1 MALVTTEAVVLHAFD
16 YMESSRIYRL
26 LTRDR
31 GLQSALAKGARRAR
45 GRVGSSVDL
54 FAQGEVQL
62 YVKEGRELHSM
73 SAFDVTRARTALV
86 AVPGRFT
93 AAAALAELVLRFMQ
107 EDVVSAPAVFDAVV
121 RGLDTIAAAPAP
133 LTREAGL
140 AAAWT
145 LVAELGFAPTVD
157 DCSSCH
163 TPVPPEAAVAFSYPV
178 GGVLCANCARRGA
191 VSRTLPA
198 RAREAL
204 SQWVTGKRATIAD
217 DGDARAHQRLLR
229 EFVAEHLTESR
240 ELRAF
245 ALWEKGAWDAA
256 T

>member
-45 GRVGSSVDL
+45 AKVGSSVDL
-54 FAQGEVQL
+54 FAQGDVQL
-62 YVKEGRELHSM
+62 YVKHGRDLHNM
-73 SAFDVTRARTALV
+73 AAFDVTRSRTSLV

-107 EDVVSAPAVFDAVV
+107 EDLVGGPAIYETIV
-121 RGLDTIAAAPAP
+121 RGLDTIAAADAV
-133 LTREAGL
+133 TVHEAGL
-140 AAAWT
+140 AAAWW
-145 LVAELGFAPTVD
+145 LVAELGFAPVVEH
-157 DCSSCH
+157 CSTCH
-163 TPVPPEAAVAFSYPV
+163 TLVEPQLAAAFSCPA
-178 GGVLCANCARRGA
+178 GGILCDRCAGTGA
-191 VSRTLPA
+191 VKRTLPP
-198 RAREAL
+198 RARLAL
-204 SQWVTGKRATIAD
+204 ARWVAGERATIAD
-217 DGDARAHQRLLR
+217 DGDTRAHQRLLR

-245 ALWEKGAWDAA
+245 AAWESR
-256 T
+256 TI

>member
-45 GRVGSSVDL
+45 ARVGSSVDL
-54 FAQGEVQL
+54 FAQGDVQL
-62 YVKEGRELHSM
+62 YVKHGRELHNM
-73 SAFDVTRARTALV
+73 AAFDVTRSRIALV
-86 AVPGRFT
+86 AVPGRFA

-107 EDVVSAPAVFDAVV
+107 EDPVGSAAIYETIVH
-121 RGLDTIAAAPAP
+121 GLDSIAAADA
-133 LTREAGL
+133 TGVREAGL
-140 AAAWT
+140 AAAWS
-145 LVAELGFAPTVD
+145 LVAELGFAPEVER
-157 DCSSCH
+157 CSTCH
-163 TPVPPEAAVAFSYPV
+163 TLVEPQSTAAFSCPA
-178 GGVLCANCARRGA
+178 GGVLCERCARTGA
-191 VSRTLPA
+191 VKRMLPP

-204 SQWVTGKRATIAD
+204 SRWVAGQRATIAD
-217 DGDARAHQRLLR
+217 DADARAHQRLLR

-245 ALWEKGAWDAA
+245 AAWESGAI
-256 T
+256 

>member
-45 GRVGSSVDL
+45 ARVGSSVDL

-62 YVKEGRELHSM
+62 YVKPGRDLHNM

-107 EDVVSAPAVFDAVV
+107 EDPVGGPAIYDAVI
-121 RGLDTIAAAPAP
+121 RGLDTIAAAPAS
-133 LTREAGL
+133 TAREAGL
-140 AAAWT
+140 GAAWS
-145 LVAELGFAPTVD
+145 LVAELGFAPAIE
-157 DCSSCH
+157 DCSACH
-163 TPVPPEAAVAFSYPV
+163 TPLPPEVAAAFSYPA
-178 GGVLCANCARRGA
+178 GGVLCATCARRGGI
-191 VSRTLPA
+191 SRTLPA

-204 SQWVTGKRATIAD
+204 TRWVAGERATIAD

-245 ALWEKGAWDAA
+245 ALWESSAWDSA
-256 T
+256 

>member
-54 FAQGEVQL
+54 FAQGEAQL
-62 YVKEGRELHSM
+62 YVKPGRDLHSM
-73 SAFDVTRARTALV
+73 SAFDVARARTALV

-107 EDVVSAPAVFDAVV
+107 EDLVGGAAIFDAVV

-133 LTREAGL
+133 EVREAGL
-140 AAAWT
+140 GAAWS
-145 LVAELGFAPTVD
+145 LVAELGFAPAIEH
-157 DCSSCH
+157 CSTCH
-163 TPVPPEAAVAFSYPV
+163 TPLAPEAATAFSYPA
-178 GGVLCANCARRGA
+178 GGALCANCARGGA

-198 RAREAL
+198 RARDAL
-204 SQWVTGKRATIAD
+204 ARWIAGQRATIAD

-245 ALWEKGAWDAA
+245 ALWESGAWDTA
-256 T
+256 

>member
-16 YMESSRIYRL
+16 YLESSRIYRL

-45 GRVGSSVDL
+45 AKVGSSVDL

-62 YVKEGRELHSM
+62 YVKPGRDLHNM
-73 SAFDVTRARTALV
+73 AAFDVTHSRTALV

-107 EDVVSAPAVFDAVV
+107 EDPVGGPAIYDAVV
-121 RGLDTIAAAPAP
+121 HGLDSIGAADAQAV
-133 LTREAGL
+133 REAGL
-140 AAAWT
+140 AAAWS
-145 LVAELGFAPTVD
+145 LVAELGFAPEIER
-157 DCSSCH
+157 CSTCH
-163 TPVPPEAAVAFSYPV
+163 APLATDATAAFSCPA
-178 GGVLCANCARRGA
+178 GGVLCERCARTGA
-191 VSRTLPA
+191 VKRMLPSGA
-198 RAREAL
+198 RDALMRWVAGGRASIPDEA
-204 SQWVTGKRATIAD
+204 
-217 DGDARAHQRLLR
+217 DARAHQRLLR

-245 ALWEKGAWDAA
+245 AAWESGAL
-256 T
+256 

>member
-45 GRVGSSVDL
+45 AKVGSSVDL
-54 FAQGEVQL
+54 FAQGDVQL
-62 YVKEGRELHSM
+62 YVKPGRELHSM
-73 SAFDVTRARTALV
+73 SAFDVTRSRTVLV

-107 EDVVSAPAVFDAVV
+107 EDLVGGAAIFDAVV
-121 RGLDTIAAAPAP
+121 HGLDSIGAADAPAA
-133 LTREAGL
+133 REAGL
-140 AAAWT
+140 AAAWS
-145 LVAELGFAPTVD
+145 LVAELGFAPEIER
-157 DCSSCH
+157 CSSCH
-163 TPVPPEAAVAFSYPV
+163 APVDLETPAAFSHPA
-178 GGVLCANCARRGA
+178 GGVLCERCARTGSAKRM
-191 VSRTLPA
+191 LPP

-204 SQWVTGKRATIAD
+204 VRWVAGQRATIAD
-217 DGDARAHQRLLR
+217 DSDARAHQRLLR
-229 EFVAEHLTESR
+229 EFLAEHLTESR

-245 ALWEKGAWDAA
+245 AVWESGAWDAS
-256 T
+256 

>member
-1 MALVTTEAVVLHAFD
+1 MTLVTTEAVVLHAFD

-45 GRVGSSVDL
+45 ARVGSSVDL
-54 FAQGEVQL
+54 FAQGDVQL
-62 YVKEGRELHSM
+62 YIKPGRDLHNM
-73 SAFDVTRARTALV
+73 AAFDVTRSRTALV

-107 EDVVSAPAVFDAVV
+107 EDPVGGSAIYETIV
-121 RGLDTIAAAPAP
+121 RGLDTISAAAAPVV
-133 LTREAGL
+133 REAGL
-140 AAAWT
+140 AAAWS
-145 LVAELGFAPTVD
+145 LVAELGFAPEIER
-157 DCSSCH
+157 CSTCH
-163 TPVPPEAAVAFSYPV
+163 SLLDAEATAAFSCPA
-178 GGVLCANCARRGA
+178 GGVLCERCARTGA
-191 VSRTLPA
+191 AKRMLPP

-204 SQWVTGKRATIAD
+204 VRWVAGERAAIPD

-245 ALWEKGAWDAA
+245 AAWESGVI
-256 T
+256 

>member
-45 GRVGSSVDL
+45 AKVGSSVDL
-54 FAQGEVQL
+54 FAQGDVHL
-62 YVKEGRELHSM
+62 YVKQGRDLHNL
-73 SAFDVTRARTALV
+73 ATFDVTRSRIAL

-107 EDVVSAPAVFDAVV
+107 EDPVGGPAIFDTVVH
-121 RGLDTIAAAPAP
+121 GLDMISAADAAAV
-133 LTREAGL
+133 REAGL
-140 AAAWT
+140 SAAWS
-145 LVAELGFAPTVD
+145 LVAELGFAPEVEH
-157 DCSSCH
+157 CSSCH
-163 TPVPPEAAVAFSYPV
+163 SVVEPTIAAAFSCPA
-178 GGVLCANCARRGA
+178 GGVLCERCARGA
-191 VSRTLPA
+191 SVKRVLPP

-204 SQWVTGKRATIAD
+204 VRWSAGERATIAD
-217 DGDARAHQRLLR
+217 DGDGRAHQRLLR
-229 EFVAEHLTESR
+229 EFVAEHLAESR

-245 ALWEKGAWDAA
+245 TAWETGVI
-256 T
+256 